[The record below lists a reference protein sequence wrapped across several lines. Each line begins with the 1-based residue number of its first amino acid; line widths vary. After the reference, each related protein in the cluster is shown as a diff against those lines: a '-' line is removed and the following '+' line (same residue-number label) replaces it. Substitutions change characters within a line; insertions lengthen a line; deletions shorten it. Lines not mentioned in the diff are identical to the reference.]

1 MASLDAEFDE
11 GMNASSLLIWLV
23 AGTLALFLG
32 WAYFAS
38 IDEIVRSDGEFVS
51 SSKPQIVQN
60 LEGGI
65 LAELMVSEGDEVEQG
80 QVLARLFGTKFQSA
94 VDDINDQIDALNIRK
109 IRLEAELV
117 GTFNFEVPLSLAMR
131 QPNIV
136 DSERALLQAR
146 QADYVSRTNGGRAV
160 LAQAKKERDLMEAM
174 LEKQIVSLIEVTRSR
189 KAFSDAEIYVN
200 EIATQAELE
209 RAAEYSD
216 TLKEIATLQ
225 ANAGAAQD
233 QLNRTVIRSP
243 MKGIVNNLGVS
254 TIGGVVRPGE
264 EIFQI
269 IPIDEELF
277 VEAQVAPKDIANIK
291 RGQPA
296 TIKLSA
302 YDYTIYGTLSGDVHL
317 ISADTFKDDRRPEI
331 EPHYRVTLRVDME
344 NLTDRQRRIEI
355 RPGMQAQV
363 ELHTGEKTVLQY
375 LLKPLYKSKEAFR
388 EP

>member
-1 MASLDAEFDE
+1 MATLDADFQEE
-11 GMNASSLLIWLV
+11 MNASSLLIWLV
-23 AGTLALFLG
+23 AATLAIFIG

-38 IDEIVRSDGEFVS
+38 IDEIVRGDGEFVS

-65 LAELMVSEGDEVEQG
+65 LAELLVNEGSEVEQG
-80 QVLARLFGTKFQSA
+80 QILARLYGTQFQSS
-94 VDDINDQIDALNIRK
+94 VNDLSDQVDALHIRK
-109 IRLEAELV
+109 LRLEAELEGAFDFAV
-117 GTFNFEVPLSLAMR
+117 PEVLAMR

-136 DSERALLQAR
+136 DSERALLRAR
-146 QADYVSRTNGGRAV
+146 QSDYVSRTDGARNV
-160 LAQAKKERDLMEAM
+160 LIQAKKERDLMEAM
-174 LEKQIVSLIEVTRSR
+174 LKKQIVSLIEVTRSR
-189 KAFSDAEIYVN
+189 KAHSDAEIQFN
-200 EIATQAELE
+200 EIATKAELE

-225 ANAGAAQD
+225 QNVKAAED

-243 MKGIVNNLGVS
+243 MKGIVNSLGVS

-269 IPIDEELF
+269 IPLDEELF

-302 YDYTIYGTLSGDVHL
+302 YDYTIYGSLAGEVHL
-317 ISADTFKDDRRPEI
+317 ISADTFKDERRPEI
-331 EPHYRVTLRVDME
+331 EPHYRVTLRVDLE
-344 NLTDRQRRIEI
+344 NLTERQRRIEI
-355 RPGMQAQV
+355 RPGMQANV

-375 LLKPLYKSKEAFR
+375 LMKPLYKSKEAFR